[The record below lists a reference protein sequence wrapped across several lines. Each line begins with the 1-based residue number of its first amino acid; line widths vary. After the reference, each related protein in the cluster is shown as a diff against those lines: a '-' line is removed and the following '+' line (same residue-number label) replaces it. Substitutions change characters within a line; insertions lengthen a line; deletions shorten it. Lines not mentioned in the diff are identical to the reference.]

1 MLSQEFQAVYNIFK
15 MNFYSSMCA
24 TSKELTMQEAFSL
37 DIIYM
42 LGEPTILEYAK
53 YMGISQPNAT
63 YKVNQLIEKG
73 YLNKTVS
80 QEDKRSYHLKVT
92 SKFLEFYRENDH
104 YIKKALKE
112 IEKLFSKEEVK
123 SLEKMLRTIRISMT
137 EEKKNDKNNY

>member
-63 YKVNQLIEKG
+63 YKVNQLVEKG

-80 QEDKRSYHLKVT
+80 QEDKRSYHLK
-92 SKFLEFYRENDH
+92 KPL
-104 YIKKALKE
+104 KKLKNC
-112 IEKLFSKEEVK
+112 LVK
-123 SLEKMLRTIRISMT
+123 
-137 EEKKNDKNNY
+137 KK